1 MGFFLCDNARMKNVR
16 EFNRILFRWHK
27 KHYRPM
33 PWRPKTRA
41 ARVRLDPY
49 RILVSEIM
57 LQQTQVDR
65 VRGKYAGFLR
75 KFPTVWALARAP
87 LGEVLRVWSGL
98 GYNRRAKYLHLSAKK
113 VFKEHKG
120 KFPDTFE
127 ELVKLPGVGIST
139 AGALLAFSFGQDVAM
154 VDTNIR
160 RILVR
165 SFFPPKADPPLA
177 GTRGRERPSDKKLYA
192 FAASIIP
199 KGKGRMWNYAMLDLG
214 ATLCSARNHKSECPL
229 TPLHGEVGDFVHK
242 KPQKK
247 FAGSHRFYR
256 GSLLAVLSQ
265 KKRVAETELPRF
277 LGLKA
282 EATRSLVAALEQEG
296 LLIRRGAF
304 VMLPG

>member
-65 VRGKYAGFLR
+65 VRGKYARFLR
-75 KFPTVWALARAP
+75 KFPTVRALAKAP

-98 GYNRRAKYLHLSAKK
+98 GYNRRAKHLHLCAKK
-113 VFKEHKG
+113 VLKEHEG
-120 KFPDTFE
+120 KLPDTFE
-127 ELVKLPGVGIST
+127 ELVKLPGIGIST

-165 SFFPPKADPPLA
+165 SFFKKSVPHD
-177 GTRGRERPSDKKLYA
+177 RELYR

-229 TPLHGEVGDFVHK
+229 TPLHGEVGDFVYK

-247 FAGSHRFYR
+247 FTGSRRFYR